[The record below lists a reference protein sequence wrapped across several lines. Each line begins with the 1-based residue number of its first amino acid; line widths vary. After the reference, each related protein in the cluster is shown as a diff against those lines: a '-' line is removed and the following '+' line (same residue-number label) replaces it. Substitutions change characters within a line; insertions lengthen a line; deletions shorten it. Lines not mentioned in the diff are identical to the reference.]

1 MAVKFVTLVSD
12 EVLVKVTVAVETPL
26 DDHPVK
32 FPLKVPYE
40 DEFPAEPLARFAYA
54 AAT

>member
-1 MAVKFVTLVSD
+1 
-12 EVLVKVTVAVETPL
+12 VLVKVTVAVETLL

-32 FPLKVPYE
+32 LPLKVPYE
-40 DEFPAEPLARFAYA
+40 DEFPAEPLARLAYA